1 MPTTSEPLTLD
12 QLKQAVRGSAAA
24 VRLRVKL
31 QPAGGAGT
39 KVFPPTYAG
48 GIYATEKRLID
59 GQPVECVLLDSVQ
72 SQANRLEQAL
82 LQAHRDRG
90 GKMTFPL
97 IAVKF
102 PPQADKVNLSDI
114 GEVTT
119 LDAPHRIFDAILR
132 DSEIGNK
139 PFRAQL
145 KAGGARDRSEISDEG
160 KAIAEANNRNAT
172 PLLGLC
178 PTALIFGAW
187 DSTGAAGGLGNKFAR
202 AIASEIVGVNA
213 VYGVRTASRLD
224 PLGIKK
230 GEVYESKADGNY
242 VVLKG
247 EAKLEGDKEVVFNR
261 KAEKNKDAGT
271 PAGINHGN
279 IPPDIARYD
288 DNASN
293 TPDVMRGTEV
303 SVNYNLNTEDGEIS
317 QRGHFRTAET
327 SIRKGDIRPGG
338 VTVKH
343 AEQITVLSLAALRR
357 LRFPNKVGEASK
369 PEADLAARTVLAALA
384 LAAVAHQMDP
394 PDYFLRSNCQLV
406 LESEP
411 VFELVVTANN
421 TQSFALSADAA
432 DALFAEAVAE
442 MKAQGLPWRED
453 KIILTPKK
461 ALVDLVKRS
470 RELGGEE

>member
-1 MPTTSEPLTLD
+1 MPTTSQPLTLD

-39 KVFPPTYAG
+39 KVFPPTYSG
-48 GIYATEKRLID
+48 GQYAWEPRLID

-82 LQAHRDRG
+82 LQAYRD
-90 GKMTFPL
+90 GKMKFPL
-97 IAVKF
+97 IGVAFGEF
-102 PPQADKVNLSDI
+102 PDI
-114 GEVTT
+114 GEITT
-119 LDAPHRIFDAILR
+119 LDAPHRVFDAILR
-132 DSEIGNK
+132 DSTLNGV
-139 PFRAQL
+139 PFRPQV
-145 KAGGARDRSEISDEG
+145 KAKAEEDKGDDKKAKAKTKTAAKPGEASSVEGSEI
-160 KAIAEANNRNAT
+160 ALANVRYAT

-178 PTALIFGAW
+178 PTALVFGAW

-202 AIASEIVGVNA
+202 AIVSEIVGVQA
-213 VYGVRTASRLD
+213 VRGVRTSSRLD
-224 PLGIKK
+224 PLGIEK
-230 GEVYESKADGNY
+230 GEIYESAADGSF
-242 VVLKG
+242 VVHAA
-247 EAKLEGDKEVVFNR
+247 EARQEKAKVKEEGKDKEIDVPALFKR
-261 KAEKNKDAGT
+261 KTADKGKPSE
-271 PAGINHGN
+271 INHGN
-279 IPPDIARYD
+279 VTPDIVKND
-288 DNASN
+288 
-293 TPDVMRGTEV
+293 
-303 SVNYNLNTEDGEIS
+303 DGELT
-317 QRGHFRTAET
+317 G
-327 SIRKGDIRPGG
+327 GG
-338 VTVKH
+338 VTVAH

-357 LRFPNKVGEASK
+357 LRFPPKPGEASK

-411 VFELVVTANN
+411 VFELVVTASN

-442 MKAQGLPWRED
+442 LKGHGLPWRED
-453 KIILTPKK
+453 KIVLTPKK

>member
-1 MPTTSEPLTLD
+1 MPASSPPLTLD

-72 SQANRLEQAL
+72 SQANRMEQAL
-82 LQAHRDRG
+82 LQAYRD
-90 GKMTFPL
+90 GKMKFPL
-97 IAVKF
+97 IGVAFGEF
-102 PPQADKVNLSDI
+102 PDI
-114 GEVTT
+114 GEITT
-119 LDAPHRIFDAILR
+119 LDAPHRVFDAILR
-132 DSEIGNK
+132 DSTLNGV
-139 PFRAQL
+139 PFRPQVKA
-145 KAGGARDRSEISDEG
+145 KAEEEKGDDKKAKTKAKTAGGTASKPGEASSTEGSEI
-160 KAIAEANNRNAT
+160 ANANVRYAT
-172 PLLGLC
+172 PLLHLC
-178 PTALIFGAW
+178 PTALVFGAW

-202 AIASEIVGVNA
+202 AIVSEIVGVQA
-213 VYGVRTASRLD
+213 VRGVRTSSRLD
-224 PLGIKK
+224 PLGIEK
-230 GEVYESKADGNY
+230 GEIYESAADGSF
-242 VVLKG
+242 VVHAA
-247 EAKLEGDKEVVFNR
+247 EARQEKAKVKEEGKDKEIDVPALFKR
-261 KAEKNKDAGT
+261 KTADKGKPSE
-271 PAGINHGN
+271 INHGN
-279 IPPDIARYD
+279 VTPDIVKND
-288 DNASN
+288 
-293 TPDVMRGTEV
+293 
-303 SVNYNLNTEDGEIS
+303 DGE
-317 QRGHFRTAET
+317 
-327 SIRKGDIRPGG
+327 SIGGG
-338 VTVKH
+338 VTVAH

-357 LRFPNKVGEASK
+357 LRFPNKAGEAAK
-369 PEADLAARTVLAALA
+369 PDADIAARTVLAALA
-384 LAAVAHQMDP
+384 LAAVAHQMNP

-442 MKAQGLPWRED
+442 LKAQGLPWRED
-453 KIILTPKK
+453 KIVLTPKK